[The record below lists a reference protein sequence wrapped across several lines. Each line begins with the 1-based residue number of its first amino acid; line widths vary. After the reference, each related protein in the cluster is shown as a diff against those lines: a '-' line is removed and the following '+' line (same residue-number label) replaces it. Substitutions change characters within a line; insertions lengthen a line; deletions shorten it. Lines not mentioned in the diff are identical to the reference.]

1 MKPAPFAY
9 AAPETLDEALALL
22 AEHGDDAQILAG
34 GQSLVPMLALRM
46 ASPAIL
52 IDINR
57 IPELRRLEETGAA
70 LRVGACVRHAE
81 LLRHT
86 ASRPYW
92 SLVADALR
100 EVAHPGIRNR
110 GTPCG
115 SLALADPAAEAPAY
129 AVALNAEVLLRSTRG
144 ERRVPAEEFF
154 LGIYETARKPDEMIV
169 AASFPVPDVTWRFG
183 FQEIA
188 RRRGDYAIAGLCA
201 GLRVEAGRI
210 VEARLVFFGVADRPM
225 RALQAEGMLVG
236 GDPEGENLRAS
247 VAAMAMG
254 EIEVAGN
261 ADYGHAYKRNLV
273 GVLTGRVLGQLAT
286 GRGGQ

>member
-9 AAPETLDEALALL
+9 CAPDNLEAALQLL

-57 IPELRRLEETGAA
+57 IPELRRLQETEEG

-81 LLRHT
+81 VLRHT
-86 ASRPYW
+86 EALPHW
-92 SLVADALR
+92 SLLAQALR

-115 SLALADPAAEAPAY
+115 SLALADPAAELPAC
-129 AVALNAEVLLRSTRG
+129 AIALGAEIGLASARGLRRM
-144 ERRVPAEEFF
+144 PAEDFF
-154 LGIYETARKPDEMIV
+154 LGIYETAREPDEMIV
-169 AASFPVPDVTWRFG
+169 EVLIPRPDVAWRFG
-183 FQEIA
+183 FEEVA

-201 GLRVEAGRI
+201 GLRVEEEQI
-210 VEARLVFFGVADRPM
+210 VEARLVFFGVADCPA
-225 RALQAEGMLVG
+225 RALQAESLLAG
-236 GDPEGENLRAS
+236 GNPEDADLHATV
-247 VAAMAMG
+247 VAAAMSEIVVAASG
-254 EIEVAGN
+254 EY
-261 ADYGHAYKRNLV
+261 DPAYKRHLV
-273 GVLTGRVLGQLAT
+273 GVLTGRMLGRLA
-286 GRGGQ
+286 GDGGVQ

>member
-9 AAPETLDEALALL
+9 CTPENLEEALELL

-46 ASPAIL
+46 ASPKIL

-57 IPELRRLEETGAA
+57 IQELRRLEETAEG
-70 LRVGACVRHAE
+70 LRVGACVRHSE

-86 ASRPYW
+86 ASRPSW
-92 SLVADALR
+92 NLVADALR

-129 AVALNAEVLLRSTRG
+129 AVTLGADIVLASTRG
-144 ERRVPAEEFF
+144 ERVVPAEAFF
-154 LGIYETARKPDEMIV
+154 LGIFETARKPDEMIV
-169 AASFPVPDVTWRFG
+169 AASIPRPDVTWRFG

-201 GLRVEAGRI
+201 GLRIEGGRI
-210 VEARLVFFGVADRPM
+210 VDARLVVFGAADRPV
-225 RALQAEGMLVG
+225 RARGAESMLAG
-236 GDPEGENLRAS
+236 GNPEDGDLRIA
-247 VAAMAMG
+247 VAAAAMR
-254 EIEVAGN
+254 EIDVA
-261 ADYGHAYKRNLV
+261 ASAEYGLAYKRNLV
-273 GVLTGRVLGQLAT
+273 GVLTGRVLGQLAEI
-286 GRGGQ
+286 RGEQ

>member
-1 MKPAPFAY
+1 MKPAPFDY
-9 AAPETLDEALALL
+9 FVPKSLEEALVLL
-22 AEHGDDAQILAG
+22 AEHGEDAQILAG
-34 GQSLVPMLALRM
+34 GQSLVPLIALRM

-57 IPELRRLEETGAA
+57 IAELRLLEETGEA
-70 LRVGACVRHAE
+70 LHVGACVRHSE

-86 ASRPYW
+86 AARPSW
-92 SLVADALR
+92 KLIADALG

-129 AVALNAEVLLRSTRG
+129 AVALGADIVLASMRG
-144 ERRVPAEEFF
+144 ERIVPADEFF

-169 AASFPVPDVTWRFG
+169 AASFPLPDAGWRFG

-201 GLRVEAGRI
+201 GLRVEEGRI
-210 VEARLVFFGVADRPM
+210 VEARLVFFGVTDRPM
-225 RALQAEGMLVG
+225 RALQVEGMLAG
-236 GDPEGENLRAS
+236 GDPEDGNLREG
-247 VAAMAMG
+247 VAAMAMS

-261 ADYGHAYKRNLV
+261 AEYGPAYKRHLV
-273 GVLTGRVLGQLAT
+273 GVLTGRVLGQLAN